1 MTKVYQIEQLKMIRD
16 LNEFTRTE
24 KTSAFLSKYLA
35 KNGITK
41 KNFYNFCDG
50 MSREETKELYSKLVK
65 VFQKQSQNNTE
76 IDLQLRY
83 DIEDA
88 YFIVTNNLLTKNN
101 IYSFPSVIKKYRK
114 DINPVRALYFEVAE
128 LNINFSKDDYDA
140 EYIKQQFQNQ
150 EWYEKLMY
158 SIENDL
164 ESLKKIEAKY
174 SKLKKQYKF
183 FTLPLSYYHTQ
194 EMISDM
200 QKWLNVFTKF
210 YRKANKIN
218 FKYD

>member
-1 MTKVYQIEQLKMIRD
+1 MTKIYQIEQLKMIRD
-16 LNEFTRTE
+16 LNEFDRTE
-24 KTSAFLSKYLA
+24 KLGDFLLKYLT

-50 MSREETKELYSKLVK
+50 MSREETKELYNTLVK
-65 VFQKQSQNNTE
+65 AYQHRSQDNTE

-88 YFIVTNNLLTKNN
+88 YFIVTNNLLTKNKM
-101 IYSFPSVIKKYRK
+101 YSFPSIMKKYRK

-128 LNINFSKDDYDA
+128 LNINFDNKDIDS
-140 EYIKQQFQNQ
+140 EYIKQQFCNQ

-174 SKLKKQYKF
+174 NKLKKQYKF
-183 FTLPLSYYHTQ
+183 FTLPISYYHTQ
-194 EMISDM
+194 EMINDM

-210 YRKANKIN
+210 YRKANNIK

>member
-16 LNEFTRTE
+16 LNEFVRTE
-24 KTSAFLSKYLA
+24 KTSAFLSKYLS

-50 MSREETKELYSKLVK
+50 MSRDETKELYSKLVQ

-101 IYSFPSVIKKYRK
+101 IYSFPSVMKKYRK

-174 SKLKKQYKF
+174 SKLKKQ
-183 FTLPLSYYHTQ
+183 
-194 EMISDM
+194 
-200 QKWLNVFTKF
+200 
-210 YRKANKIN
+210 
-218 FKYD
+218 